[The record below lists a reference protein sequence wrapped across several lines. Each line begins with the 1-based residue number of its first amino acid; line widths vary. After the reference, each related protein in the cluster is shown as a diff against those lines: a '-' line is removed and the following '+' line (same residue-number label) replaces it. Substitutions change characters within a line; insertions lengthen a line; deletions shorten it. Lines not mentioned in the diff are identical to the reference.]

1 MTTLMTDEHYFTAHS
16 SARLT
21 FVIGVVMGMTIMTLG
36 GLAFFVYVFSGGEI
50 KSYAIAPLDTDSQI
64 LTEPIK
70 QITVQDQTTIA
81 EPSPSHVVGAVDNYT
96 VTLVQYVD
104 YECRFC
110 KKFFPDVLALT
121 TSHNDTVRLIIKQ
134 YPLVQIH
141 PQAKAASL
149 AAECAAEQNKLVDYS
164 TKLYERQDQL
174 VDTTVFETIASELGL
189 NLEAFNSCR
198 TADATLAQVEADA
211 LEAQQLGVQTQ
222 PNLVIVWED
231 GKQQLIDGYVN
242 TDYLA
247 SVLGL

>member
-1 MTTLMTDEHYFTAHS
+1 MIEEHYFTAHT

-21 FVIGVVMGMTIMTLG
+21 FVIGIVMGMSIMTLG
-36 GLAFFVYVFSGGEI
+36 GIGFFTYVFSGGEI
-50 KSYAIAPLDTDSQI
+50 KSYAIAPLDTESQI

-70 QITVQDQTTIA
+70 QITEHNEAAVA
-81 EPSPSHVVGAVDNYT
+81 EPSPNHVVGATENYA
-96 VTLVQYVD
+96 VTLVQYLD

-121 TSHNDTVRLIIKQ
+121 TSHSDTVRLIIKQ

-164 TKLYERQDQL
+164 TKLYERQEQL
-174 VDTTVFETIASELGL
+174 ADTTVFETIASELGL
-189 NLEAFNSCR
+189 NLEAFNICR
-198 TADATLAQVEADA
+198 TADTTLAHVEADA
-211 LEAQQLGVQTQ
+211 VEAQQLGVQTQ
-222 PNLVIVWED
+222 PNLVIVWANGDQE
-231 GKQQLIDGYVN
+231 LIDGYVN
-242 TDYLA
+242 ADYLV

>member
-1 MTTLMTDEHYFTAHS
+1 MTDEYYFTAHS

-21 FVIGVVMGMTIMTLG
+21 FVIGIVMGMSIMTLG
-36 GLAFFVYVFSGGEI
+36 GIGFFTYVFSGGEI

-70 QITVQDQTTIA
+70 QITAHDQTAIA

-96 VTLVQYVD
+96 VTLVQYLD

-121 TSHNDTVRLIIKQ
+121 TAHSDTVRLVIKQ

-149 AAECAAEQNKLVDYS
+149 AAECAAEQNKLVEFS
-164 TKLYERQDQL
+164 AALYERQSEL
-174 VDTTVFETIASELGL
+174 ADTAVLETVASELGL
-189 NLEAFNSCR
+189 NVEQFNACR
-198 TADATLAQVEADA
+198 AADRTVAQVEADA
-211 LEAQQLGVQTQ
+211 LEAQQFGVQTQ
-222 PNLVIVWED
+222 PNLVIVWKD

-242 TDYLA
+242 ADYLA